1 MAAHTIR
8 AIKYT
13 ECSAK
18 TGQGV
23 EKVFEDSIRLILS
36 LQDRRGAA
44 EKESKK
50 PGLGQVFCFQ

>member
-1 MAAHTIR
+1 MAAHTMR
-8 AIKYT
+8 AIKYA

-23 EKVFEDSIRLILS
+23 EKVFEDSIRLVLS
-36 LQDRRGAA
+36 LQDSAAA
-44 EKESKK
+44 EQESKK

>member
-1 MAAHTIR
+1 MAAHTIH
-8 AIKYT
+8 AIKYA

-36 LQDRRGAA
+36 LQDRDASA
-44 EKESKK
+44 QEAKK
-50 PGLGQVFCFQ
+50 AGLGQVFCFQ

>member
-8 AIKYT
+8 AIKYA

-18 TGQGV
+18 TGHGV

-36 LQDRRGAA
+36 LQDRGAA